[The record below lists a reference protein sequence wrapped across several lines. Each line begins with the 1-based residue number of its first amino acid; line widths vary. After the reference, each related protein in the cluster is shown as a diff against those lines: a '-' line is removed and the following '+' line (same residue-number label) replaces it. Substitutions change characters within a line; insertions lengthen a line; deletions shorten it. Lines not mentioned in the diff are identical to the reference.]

1 MDEGEIKMKTKIGN
15 LHEELIIKDEPINQS
30 SVLPSTENSNIPSKK
45 VQIKAKVEKSNLQR
59 NRQKWACSVP
69 QCSNKLTNRIFGY
82 PSNAKQ
88 KERWLQALKVDK
100 CKSSDKVC
108 YLHFKEK
115 DFGKRN
121 LNYGV
126 VPSQNLPQEL
136 KGEKK
141 SVRPLDVKST
151 ENEPDNSKAI
161 ESNETHS
168 EENNRA
174 LLNLPDIHSNSLPAG
189 KQNLKKYYE
198 IPHKEVHIKKESID
212 QGLILSST
220 KNTNFMNSSICPTI
234 KQEIPETY
242 DESKTFNKLEKIEE
256 LGIFVKSETD
266 IKPEII
272 FGISESK
279 SECVMQSTVNSD
291 PLDITDHEDFFSKK
305 DSMDKNC
312 HAILELEKPFSN
324 VHEKIIN
331 QPNSLEK
338 CKFCPEFVKN
348 TYMDEHIALL
358 HTIKCHFCPK
368 YFAKGAEMNAH
379 VSSVHAFKCQFCPA
393 IFLSYKDKEQHIT
406 VHEEKKR
413 FFKEKQKRAQITKN
427 TGMLPEVELNQKGLT
442 ALHTVS
448 FD

>member
-1 MDEGEIKMKTKIGN
+1 MDEGEMNMKTKIGN
-15 LHEELIIKDEPINQS
+15 LHEEFIIKDEPINQL
-30 SVLPSTENSNIPSKK
+30 SVLPSTENSNIPQKK
-45 VQIKAKVEKSNLQR
+45 VQIKAKVEKSDLR
-59 NRQKWACSVP
+59 VRKWQKWACSVP

-100 CKSSDKVC
+100 CKPSDKVC

-136 KGEKK
+136 KGETKL
-141 SVRPLDVKST
+141 VPIENT

-161 ESNETHS
+161 ESNEIYV
-168 EENNRA
+168 EENNSLRA
-174 LLNLPDIHSNSLPAG
+174 RLSLPAIHSNSLAAG

-212 QGLILSST
+212 QGFILSST
-220 KNTNFMNSSICPTI
+220 ENTNFMNPSIGLTT

-242 DESKTFNKLEKIEE
+242 DKSKTFSNKLEKIEE

-272 FGISESK
+272 FGISESD
-279 SECVMQSTVNSD
+279 SECVMSTVNSD
-291 PLDITDHEDFFSKK
+291 PLDITDHEDNFSKK
-305 DSMDKNC
+305 DSIDKNC
-312 HAILELEKPFSN
+312 HEILDLKKPFST
-324 VHEKIIN
+324 VHEEIIN

-368 YFAKGAEMNAH
+368 HFAKGAEMNAH

-393 IFLSYKDKEQHIT
+393 KFIIS
-406 VHEEKKR
+406 
-413 FFKEKQKRAQITKN
+413 
-427 TGMLPEVELNQKGLT
+427 
-442 ALHTVS
+442 S
-448 FD
+448 